1 MKKLSSLFH
10 YHKHELYALILFV
23 VGAGLAMMALIQR
36 IPQLWGLLGIL
47 ILSAGLFYY
56 SLRFTSERVYKN
68 YYKESYEIEHETIE
82 EEIRKSIVASR
93 YQEAVLNRYDSA
105 CRDLG
110 LSQEQSDWLLT
121 LLMEEKRKVDEQLNA
136 HGGGQI

>member
-1 MKKLSSLFH
+1 MKISSLYN

-23 VGAGLAMMALIQR
+23 LGSGLAMLALIQR
-36 IPQLWGLLGIL
+36 IPQAWGLLGVF
-47 ILSAGLFYY
+47 ILSTGLFYY
-56 SLRFTSERVYKN
+56 SLRFTSERVYRK

-82 EEIRKSIVASR
+82 EEIRKSMVSHR

-110 LSQEQSDWLLT
+110 LTQEQSDWLLS
-121 LLMEEKRKVDEQLNA
+121 LLMEEKKKVDEQLSA
-136 HGGGQI
+136 QGGGQI